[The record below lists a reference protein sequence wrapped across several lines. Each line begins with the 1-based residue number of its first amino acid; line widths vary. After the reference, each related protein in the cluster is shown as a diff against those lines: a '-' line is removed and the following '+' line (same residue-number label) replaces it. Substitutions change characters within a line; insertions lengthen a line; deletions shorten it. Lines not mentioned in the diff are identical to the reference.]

1 MSEMVDMSNNVL
13 SDNDTTNTIPENN
26 PLQSEYAGEVSTGG
40 AETESSS
47 TDALF
52 SMDFTTMLMIFA
64 GVVIV
69 LYLLLGRL
77 FGDSSNDSPV
87 NGFIGKMVDIVLFG
101 LLIFWGIM
109 YYNSKS
115 GNILN
120 EDDFSDF
127 YNWGVEYLDNVNSIF
142 SSGFLLLGLYLVVYL
157 FGIPM
162 TSENKPI
169 SISII
174 ETVLIA
180 SFVLIIFISFFKHVL
195 DISIMDAIDAIK
207 RAIMG
212 EPEEVAVP
220 TDLSG
225 TLPPEPQDEVFNI
238 STNSFTYEDAQAV
251 CSIYDAELATYD
263 QIEEAYNNGAEWCSY
278 GWSAN
283 QMAFFPT
290 QKKTWDKL
298 QKSETHKNN
307 CGRPGVN
314 GGYIA
319 NPYIKFGVNCY
330 GKKPKPSDSDL
341 KRMKANEIP
350 ELPPSKEEKEK
361 LDKIQK
367 WKDNADEMLRVNA
380 YNKKRWSKY

>member
-1 MSEMVDMSNNVL
+1 MSEMIDMSNNVL
-13 SDNDTTNTIPENN
+13 SDNDTTNTITENK
-26 PLQSEYAGEVSTGG
+26 PLQSANEEQTLI
-40 AETESSS
+40 AEDEET
-47 TDALF
+47 TDSLF
-52 SMDFTTMLMIFA
+52 SMDSTTMLIIFA
-64 GVVIV
+64 GIVIV

-77 FGDSSNDSPV
+77 FGDSSNESPM

-101 LLIFWGIM
+101 LLIFWGIF

-120 EDDFSDF
+120 EEDFSDF
-127 YNWGVEYLDNVNSIF
+127 YNWAVEYLDDVNSVF
-142 SSGFLLLGLYLVVYL
+142 SSGFILLGLYLVVYL

-162 TSENKPI
+162 TAENKPI
-169 SISII
+169 SIAII

-180 SFVLIIFISFFKHVL
+180 SFVMVIFISFFKHIL
-195 DISIMDAIDAIK
+195 DISIMDVIDSIK

-212 EPEEVAVP
+212 ESPEEVVVT
-220 TDLSG
+220 TDISG
-225 TLPPEPQDEVFNI
+225 SLPPEPQDEVFNI
-238 STNSFTYEDAQAV
+238 STNSFSYEDAQAV

-298 QKSETHKNN
+298 QKSEKHKNN

-314 GGYIA
+314 GGHIA

-330 GKKPKPSDSDL
+330 GKKPKPSDHDL
-341 KRMKANEIP
+341 KRMKANETP

-361 LDKIQK
+361 QDKIQK

>member
-1 MSEMVDMSNNVL
+1 MSEMIDMSNNVL
-13 SDNDTTNTIPENN
+13 SDNDTTNTITENK
-26 PLQSEYAGEVSTGG
+26 PLQTENVDQTQIASEDDTMYN
-40 AETESSS
+40 
-47 TDALF
+47 LF
-52 SMDFTTMLMIFA
+52 SMDSTTMLIIFA
-64 GVVIV
+64 GIVIV

-77 FGDSSNDSPV
+77 FGDSSNESPV

-101 LLIFWGIM
+101 LLIFWGIF

-120 EDDFSDF
+120 EEDFSDF
-127 YNWGVEYLDNVNSIF
+127 YNWVVEYLDDVNSVF
-142 SSGFLLLGLYLVVYL
+142 SSGFILLGLYLVVYL

-162 TSENKPI
+162 TAENKPI
-169 SISII
+169 SIAII
-174 ETVLIA
+174 ETILIA
-180 SFVLIIFISFFKHVL
+180 SFVLIIFISFFKHIL
-195 DISIMDAIDAIK
+195 DISIMDVIDSIK

-212 EPEEVAVP
+212 EPEEVDVP

-225 TLPPEPQDEVFNI
+225 SLPPEPQDEVFNI
-238 STNSFTYEDAQAV
+238 STNSFTYEDAEAV

-298 QKSETHKNN
+298 QKSEKHKNN

-314 GGYIA
+314 GGHIA

-330 GKKPKPSDSDL
+330 GKKPKPSDHDL
-341 KRMKANEIP
+341 KRMKANEVP

-361 LDKIQK
+361 QDKIQK

>member
-13 SDNDTTNTIPENN
+13 SDNDTTNTIPENK
-26 PLQSEYAGEVSTGG
+26 PLQSDP
-40 AETESSS
+40 TEDVESESAS
-47 TDALF
+47 LDNLF
-52 SMDFTTMLMIFA
+52 SMDFTTILMIFA
-64 GVVIV
+64 GVVVV

-77 FGDSSNDSPV
+77 FGDSSNDAPV

-120 EDDFSDF
+120 EEDFSDF
-127 YNWGVEYLDNVNSIF
+127 YHWGVEYLDDVNSIF

-157 FGIPM
+157 FAIPM

-174 ETVLIA
+174 ETLLIA
-180 SFVLIIFISFFKHVL
+180 SFVLIIFVSFFKHVL
-195 DISIMDAIDAIK
+195 DISIMDVIDAIK

-212 EPEEVAVP
+212 EPEEIDVP
-220 TDLSG
+220 TDMSG
-225 TLPPEPQDEVFNI
+225 SLPPEPQDEVFNI
-238 STNSFTYEDAQAV
+238 STNSFTYEDAEAV
-251 CSIYDAELATYD
+251 CGIYDAELATYD

-298 QKSETHKNN
+298 QTSETHKNN
-307 CGRPGVN
+307 CGRPGIN

-330 GKKPKPSDSDL
+330 GKKPKPSETDL
-341 KRMKANEIP
+341 KRMRANEIP

-361 LDKIQK
+361 QDKIQK
-367 WKDNADEMLRVNA
+367 WKENAEEMLRVNA

>member
-1 MSEMVDMSNNVL
+1 MSTSIDMSNNVIL
-13 SDNDTTNTIPENN
+13 DKEPANMITENE
-26 PLQSEYAGEVSTGG
+26 PLQDNLNNEEQASSG
-40 AETESSS
+40 ALDT
-47 TDALF
+47 LF
-52 SMDFTTMLMIFA
+52 SMDITTMLMVFA

-77 FGDSSNDSPV
+77 FGSSSNESPV
-87 NGFIGKMVDIVLFG
+87 NGFIGKMVDIVIFG
-101 LLIFWGIM
+101 LLIFGGM
-109 YYNSKS
+109 FYYSSKS

-120 EDDFSDF
+120 EEDFSEF
-127 YNWGVEYLDNVNSIF
+127 YNWLVEYLDNINSVF

-169 SISII
+169 SIAII

-180 SFVLIIFISFFKHVL
+180 SFVLIIFVSFFKHIL
-195 DISIMDAIDAIK
+195 DISIMDTIDAIK
-207 RAIMG
+207 KALLG
-212 EPEEVAVP
+212 ESVQEMPVP
-220 TDLSG
+220 TDISG
-225 TLPPEPQDEVFNI
+225 EIMPVEQNEVFNI

-290 QKKTWDKL
+290 QKATWDKL
-298 QKSETHKNN
+298 QKSEAHKNN

-314 GGYIA
+314 GGYID

-330 GKKPKPSDSDL
+330 GKKPEASESDL
-341 KRMKANEIP
+341 NRMKANDIS
-350 ELPPSKEEKEK
+350 ELPLNKETQ
-361 LDKIQK
+361 DKIQK
-367 WKDNADEMLRVNA
+367 WKDNADKMLRVNS

>member
-1 MSEMVDMSNNVL
+1 MSTTVDMSNNAISDKETPSTITENTQIQNNLNYEKDDDANAPVL
-13 SDNDTTNTIPENN
+13 DTF
-26 PLQSEYAGEVSTGG
+26 
-40 AETESSS
+40 
-47 TDALF
+47 F
-52 SMDFTTMLMIFA
+52 SMDFTTMLIVFA
-64 GVVIV
+64 GIVIV
-69 LYLLLGRL
+69 LYLFLGRL
-77 FGDSSNDSPV
+77 FGSSSGESAV
-87 NGFIGKMVDIVLFG
+87 SGFIGKMVDIVLFG
-101 LLIFWGIM
+101 LLIFWGIF

-120 EDDFSDF
+120 EEDFSDF
-127 YNWGVEYLDNVNSIF
+127 YNWLVEYLDNVNSVF
-142 SSGFLLLGLYLVVYL
+142 SSGFMLLGLYLVVYL

-162 TSENKPI
+162 TSQNKPI
-169 SISII
+169 SISMI

-180 SFVLIIFISFFKHVL
+180 SFVMIIFISFFKHVL
-195 DISIMDAIDAIK
+195 DISIMDTIDSIK
-207 RAIMG
+207 KALLG
-212 EPEEVAVP
+212 ETVQDVPVVTDISGEIQPVEEN
-220 TDLSG
+220 
-225 TLPPEPQDEVFNI
+225 EVFNI

-298 QKSETHKNN
+298 QESEKHKNN

-314 GGYIA
+314 GGHIA

-330 GKKPKPSDSDL
+330 GKKPKASDSDL
-341 KRMKANEIP
+341 NRMKANEIP

-361 LDKIQK
+361 QEKIQK
-367 WKDNADEMLRVNA
+367 WKDNADEMLRVNS

>member
-1 MSEMVDMSNNVL
+1 
-13 SDNDTTNTIPENN
+13 
-26 PLQSEYAGEVSTGG
+26 
-40 AETESSS
+40 
-47 TDALF
+47 
-52 SMDFTTMLMIFA
+52 MLMIFA

-142 SSGFLLLGLYLVVYL
+142 SSGFLLIGLYLVVYL

-180 SFVLIIFISFFKHVL
+180 SFVLIVFISFFKHVL
-195 DISIMDAIDAIK
+195 DVSIMDAIDAIK

-361 LDKIQK
+361 QDKIQK

>member
-1 MSEMVDMSNNVL
+1 MSETIDMSNNVL
-13 SDNDTTNTIPENN
+13 SDNDTTNTITENK
-26 PLQSEYAGEVSTGG
+26 PLQSANEEQSPIVDEE
-40 AETESSS
+40 ET
-47 TDALF
+47 TYNLF
-52 SMDFTTMLMIFA
+52 SMDSTTMLMIFA
-64 GVVIV
+64 GIVIV

-77 FGDSSNDSPV
+77 FGDSSNESPV

-101 LLIFWGIM
+101 LLIFWGIF

-120 EDDFSDF
+120 EEDFSNF
-127 YNWGVEYLDNVNSIF
+127 YNWAVEYLDDVNSVF
-142 SSGFLLLGLYLVVYL
+142 SSGFILLGLYLVVYL

-162 TSENKPI
+162 TKENKPI
-169 SISII
+169 SIAIL

-180 SFVLIIFISFFKHVL
+180 SFVLIIFISFFKHIL
-195 DISIMDAIDAIK
+195 DISIMDVIDSIK
-207 RAIMG
+207 RAILG
-212 EPEEVAVP
+212 EAPEEVVVT
-220 TDLSG
+220 TDISG
-225 TLPPEPQDEVFNI
+225 SVPPEPQDEVFNI

-278 GWSAN
+278 GWSAD

-298 QKSETHKNN
+298 QKSEKHKNN

-314 GGYIA
+314 GGHIA

-330 GKKPKPSDSDL
+330 GKKPKPSDHDL
-341 KRMKANEIP
+341 KRMKANEVP

-361 LDKIQK
+361 QDKIQK

>member
-1 MSEMVDMSNNVL
+1 MSTSIDMSNNVIL
-13 SDNDTTNTIPENN
+13 DEEPANMITENE
-26 PLQSEYAGEVSTGG
+26 PLQDNLNKEEQDN
-40 AETESSS
+40 SSALD
-47 TDALF
+47 TLF
-52 SMDFTTMLMIFA
+52 SMDLTTMLMVFA

-77 FGDSSNDSPV
+77 FGSSSNESPV
-87 NGFIGKMVDIVLFG
+87 NGFIGKMVDIVIFG
-101 LLIFWGIM
+101 LLIFGGM
-109 YYNSKS
+109 FYYNSKS

-120 EDDFSDF
+120 EEDFSEF
-127 YNWGVEYLDNVNSIF
+127 YNWLVEYLDNINSVF

-169 SISII
+169 SIAII

-180 SFVLIIFISFFKHVL
+180 SFVLIIFVSFFKHVL
-195 DISIMDAIDAIK
+195 DISIIDTIDAIK
-207 RAIMG
+207 KALLG
-212 EPEEVAVP
+212 ESEQEMPIP
-220 TDLSG
+220 TDISG
-225 TLPPEPQDEVFNI
+225 EIMPVEQNEVFNI

-290 QKKTWDKL
+290 QKATWVKL
-298 QKSETHKNN
+298 QESETHKNN

-314 GGYIA
+314 GGYID

-330 GKKPKPSDSDL
+330 GKKPKASESDL
-341 KRMKANEIP
+341 NRMKANKIP

-361 LDKIQK
+361 QDKIQK
-367 WKDNADEMLRVNA
+367 WKDNADEMLRVNS

>member
-1 MSEMVDMSNNVL
+1 MSTSIDMSNNVIL
-13 SDNDTTNTIPENN
+13 DKEPTNVLTENEQLQDNVNDEKEEEPNS
-26 PLQSEYAGEVSTGG
+26 L
-40 AETESSS
+40 
-47 TDALF
+47 DAIF
-52 SMDFTTMLMIFA
+52 SMDLTTMLMVFA
-64 GVVIV
+64 GIVIV

-77 FGDSSNDSPV
+77 FGTSSNDSPV

-101 LLIFWGIM
+101 LLIFGVIF

-120 EDDFSDF
+120 EEDFSEF
-127 YNWGVEYLDNVNSIF
+127 YNWLMEYLDNVNSVF

-174 ETVLIA
+174 ETLLIA
-180 SFVLIIFISFFKHVL
+180 SFVLIIFVSFFKHVL
-195 DISIMDAIDAIK
+195 DISIMDTIDAIK
-207 RAIMG
+207 KALLG
-212 EPEEVAVP
+212 ETVKELPAP
-220 TDLSG
+220 TDISG
-225 TLPPEPQDEVFNI
+225 EILPIEQNEVFNI
-238 STNSFTYEDAQAV
+238 STNSFTYEDAKAV

-290 QKKTWDKL
+290 QKTTWDKL
-298 QKSETHKNN
+298 QESETHKNN

-314 GGYIA
+314 GGYID

-330 GKKPKPSDSDL
+330 GKKPDASEYDL
-341 KRMKANEIP
+341 NRMKANKIP
-350 ELPPSKEEKEK
+350 ELPLSKEEKAK
-361 LDKIQK
+361 QDKIQK
-367 WKDNADEMLRVNA
+367 WKDNADEMLRVNS

>member
-1 MSEMVDMSNNVL
+1 MSEMIDMSNNVL
-13 SDNDTTNTIPENN
+13 SDNDTTNNITENN
-26 PLQSEYAGEVSTGG
+26 PLQSANVEQTLIADEEDT
-40 AETESSS
+40 
-47 TDALF
+47 TDNLF
-52 SMDFTTMLMIFA
+52 SMDSTTMLIIFA
-64 GVVIV
+64 GIVIV

-77 FGDSSNDSPV
+77 FGDSSNESPV

-101 LLIFWGIM
+101 LLIFWGIF

-120 EDDFSDF
+120 EEDFSDF
-127 YNWGVEYLDNVNSIF
+127 YNWVVEYLDDVNSVF
-142 SSGFLLLGLYLVVYL
+142 SSGFILLGLYLVVYL

-162 TSENKPI
+162 TAENKPI
-169 SISII
+169 SIAII

-180 SFVLIIFISFFKHVL
+180 GFVMIIFISFFKHIL
-195 DISIMDAIDAIK
+195 DISIMDVIDSIK
-207 RAIMG
+207 RAILG
-212 EPEEVAVP
+212 EAPEEVVVT
-220 TDLSG
+220 TDISG
-225 TLPPEPQDEVFNI
+225 SVPPEPQDEVFNI
-238 STNSFTYEDAQAV
+238 STNSFTYEDAEAV

-263 QIEEAYNNGAEWCSY
+263 QVEEAYNNGAEWCSY

-298 QKSETHKNN
+298 QKSEKHKNN

-314 GGYIA
+314 GGHIA

-330 GKKPKPSDSDL
+330 GKKPKPSDHDL
-341 KRMKANEIP
+341 NRMNANETP

-361 LDKIQK
+361 QDKIQK
-367 WKDNADEMLRVNA
+367 WKDNADEMLRVNS

>member
-1 MSEMVDMSNNVL
+1 MSETVDMSNNVI
-13 SDNDTTNTIPENN
+13 SDKENTTMNTEYSQVQIEPTPEN
-26 PLQSEYAGEVSTGG
+26 EGG
-40 AETESSS
+40 VL
-47 TDALF
+47 DNLF
-52 SMDFTTMLMIFA
+52 SMDTPTMIMIFA
-64 GVVIV
+64 GIVIV

-77 FGDSSNDSPV
+77 FGRSSNGDTPV

-101 LLIFWGIM
+101 LLILWGLF
-109 YYNSKS
+109 YYQSKS
-115 GNILN
+115 GDILN
-120 EDDFSDF
+120 EEDFSNF
-127 YNWGVEYLDNVNSIF
+127 YNWVVEYLDDVNSVF
-142 SSGFLLLGLYLVVYL
+142 SSGFTLVGLYLVVYL

-162 TSENKPI
+162 TSQNKPI

-174 ETVLIA
+174 ETLLISA
-180 SFVLIIFISFFKHVL
+180 FVMVIFLSFFKHVL

-207 RAIMG
+207 KAILG
-212 EPEEVAVP
+212 EPAEVVIPVDISGELQLPEE
-220 TDLSG
+220 
-225 TLPPEPQDEVFNI
+225 QDEVFNI

-263 QIEEAYNNGAEWCSY
+263 QVEEAYNNGAEWCSY

-298 QKSETHKNN
+298 QKSEKHKNN

-314 GGYIA
+314 GGHIA

-330 GKKPKPSDSDL
+330 GKKPKASEHDL
-341 KRMKANEIP
+341 KRMKANEVP
-350 ELPPSKEEKEK
+350 ELPPSKEEKERQE
-361 LDKIQK
+361 KIQK

>member
-1 MSEMVDMSNNVL
+1 MIDMSNNVL
-13 SDNDTTNTIPENN
+13 SDNDTTNNITENN
-26 PLQSEYAGEVSTGG
+26 PLQTANVEPTPIADEEDTTYN
-40 AETESSS
+40 
-47 TDALF
+47 LF
-52 SMDFTTMLMIFA
+52 SMDSTTMLIIFA
-64 GVVIV
+64 GIVIV

-77 FGDSSNDSPV
+77 FGDSSNESPV

-101 LLIFWGIM
+101 LLIFWGIF

-120 EDDFSDF
+120 EEDFSDF
-127 YNWGVEYLDNVNSIF
+127 YNWVVEYLDDVNSVF
-142 SSGFLLLGLYLVVYL
+142 SSGFILLGLYLVVYL

-162 TSENKPI
+162 TAENKPI
-169 SISII
+169 SIAII

-180 SFVLIIFISFFKHVL
+180 SFVMIIFISFFKHIL
-195 DISIMDAIDAIK
+195 DISITDSIDAIK
-207 RAIMG
+207 RAILG
-212 EPEEVAVP
+212 EAPEDVVVT
-220 TDLSG
+220 TDISG
-225 TLPPEPQDEVFNI
+225 SLPPEPQDEVFNI
-238 STNSFTYEDAQAV
+238 STNSFTYEDAEAV

-298 QKSETHKNN
+298 QKSEKHKNN

-314 GGYIA
+314 GGHIA

-330 GKKPKPSDSDL
+330 GKKPKPSDHDL
-341 KRMKANEIP
+341 NRMNANETP

-361 LDKIQK
+361 QDKIQK
-367 WKDNADEMLRVNA
+367 WKDNADEMLRVNS

>member
-1 MSEMVDMSNNVL
+1 MSEMIDMSNNVL
-13 SDNDTTNTIPENN
+13 SDNDTINTITENK
-26 PLQSEYAGEVSTGG
+26 PLQPANVEDTPTNEEDVA
-40 AETESSS
+40 
-47 TDALF
+47 TDNLF
-52 SMDFTTMLMIFA
+52 SMDPTTMLMIFA
-64 GVVIV
+64 GIVVV

-77 FGDSSNDSPV
+77 FGDSSNESPV

-101 LLIFWGIM
+101 LLIFWGIF

-120 EDDFSDF
+120 EEDFSNF
-127 YNWGVEYLDNVNSIF
+127 YNWVVEYLDDANSIF
-142 SSGFLLLGLYLVVYL
+142 SSGFILLGLYLVVYL

-162 TSENKPI
+162 TKENKPI
-169 SISII
+169 SIAII
-174 ETVLIA
+174 ETVLVG
-180 SFVLIIFISFFKHVL
+180 SFVLIIFISFFKHIL
-195 DISIMDAIDAIK
+195 DISITDSIDAIK

-212 EPEEVAVP
+212 ESPEEVLVS
-220 TDLSG
+220 TDISG
-225 TLPPEPQDEVFNI
+225 SLPPAPQDEVFNI

-263 QIEEAYNNGAEWCSY
+263 QVEEAYNNGAEWCSY

-298 QKSETHKNN
+298 QKSEKHKNN

-314 GGYIA
+314 GGHIA

-330 GKKPKPSDSDL
+330 GKKPKPSDHDL
-341 KRMKANEIP
+341 NRMKVNEIP

-361 LDKIQK
+361 QDKIQK
-367 WKDNADEMLRVNA
+367 WKDNADEMLRVNS

>member
-1 MSEMVDMSNNVL
+1 MSEMIDMSNNVL
-13 SDNDTTNTIPENN
+13 SDNDTTNTITENK
-26 PLQSEYAGEVSTGG
+26 PLQSANVEDTPIVDDNVT
-40 AETESSS
+40 
-47 TDALF
+47 TDNLF
-52 SMDFTTMLMIFA
+52 SMDSTTMLIIFA
-64 GVVIV
+64 GIVIV

-77 FGDSSNDSPV
+77 FGDSSNESPV

-101 LLIFWGIM
+101 LLIFWGIF

-115 GNILN
+115 GDILN
-120 EDDFSDF
+120 EKDFSDF
-127 YNWGVEYLDNVNSIF
+127 YNWTVEYLDDVNSVF
-142 SSGFLLLGLYLVVYL
+142 SSGFILLGLYLVVYL

-162 TSENKPI
+162 TKENKPI
-169 SISII
+169 SIAII
-174 ETVLIA
+174 ETVLIS
-180 SFVLIIFISFFKHVL
+180 SFVLIIFISFFKHIL
-195 DISIMDAIDAIK
+195 DISITDSIDAIK

-212 EPEEVAVP
+212 ESPEEVVVT
-220 TDLSG
+220 TDISG
-225 TLPPEPQDEVFNI
+225 SLPPEPEDEVFNI
-238 STNSFTYEDAQAV
+238 STNSFTYEDAEAV

-263 QIEEAYNNGAEWCSY
+263 QVEEAYNNGAEWCSY

-298 QKSETHKNN
+298 QKSEKHKNN

-314 GGYIA
+314 GGHIA

-330 GKKPKPSDSDL
+330 GKKPKPSDHDL
-341 KRMKANEIP
+341 NRMKVNETP

-361 LDKIQK
+361 QDKIQK
-367 WKDNADEMLRVNA
+367 WKDNADEMLRVNS

>member
-1 MSEMVDMSNNVL
+1 MSEMIDMSNNVL
-13 SDNDTTNTIPENN
+13 SDNDTTNTITENK
-26 PLQSEYAGEVSTGG
+26 PLQTENVDQTQIASEDDTTYN
-40 AETESSS
+40 
-47 TDALF
+47 LF
-52 SMDFTTMLMIFA
+52 SMDSTTMLIIFA
-64 GVVIV
+64 GIVIV

-77 FGDSSNDSPV
+77 FGDSSNESPA
-87 NGFIGKMVDIVLFG
+87 NGFVGKMVDIVLFG
-101 LLIFWGIM
+101 LLIFWGIF

-120 EDDFSDF
+120 EEDFSDF
-127 YNWGVEYLDNVNSIF
+127 YNWAVEYLDDVNSVF
-142 SSGFLLLGLYLVVYL
+142 SSGFILLGLYLVVYL

-162 TSENKPI
+162 TAENKPI
-169 SISII
+169 SIAII
-174 ETVLIA
+174 ETILIA
-180 SFVLIIFISFFKHVL
+180 SFVLIIFISFFKHIL
-195 DISIMDAIDAIK
+195 DISIMDVIDSIK

-212 EPEEVAVP
+212 EPEEIDVP

-225 TLPPEPQDEVFNI
+225 SLPPEPQDEVFNI

-298 QKSETHKNN
+298 QKSEKHKNN

-314 GGYIA
+314 GGHIA

-330 GKKPKPSDSDL
+330 GKKPKPSDHDL
-341 KRMKANEIP
+341 KRMKANEVP

-361 LDKIQK
+361 QEKIQK
-367 WKDNADEMLRVNA
+367 WKDNADEMLRVNS

>member
-1 MSEMVDMSNNVL
+1 MSEMIDMSNNVL
-13 SDNDTTNTIPENN
+13 SDNDTTNTITENK
-26 PLQSEYAGEVSTGG
+26 PLQSANVDQTQIAGEDDT
-40 AETESSS
+40 
-47 TDALF
+47 TDNLF
-52 SMDFTTMLMIFA
+52 SMDSTTMLIIFA
-64 GVVIV
+64 GIVIV

-77 FGDSSNDSPV
+77 FGDSSNESPV

-101 LLIFWGIM
+101 LLIFWGIF

-120 EDDFSDF
+120 EEDFSNF
-127 YNWGVEYLDNVNSIF
+127 YNWAVEYLDDVNSVF
-142 SSGFLLLGLYLVVYL
+142 SSGFILLGLYLVVYL

-162 TSENKPI
+162 TKENKPI
-169 SISII
+169 SIAIL

-180 SFVLIIFISFFKHVL
+180 SFVLIIFISFFKHIL
-195 DISIMDAIDAIK
+195 DISIMDAIDSIK

-212 EPEEVAVP
+212 ESPEEVVVT
-220 TDLSG
+220 TDISG
-225 TLPPEPQDEVFNI
+225 SLPPEPQDEVFNI
-238 STNSFTYEDAQAV
+238 STNSFSYEDAQAV

-298 QKSETHKNN
+298 QKSEKHKNN

-314 GGYIA
+314 GGHIA

-330 GKKPKPSDSDL
+330 GKKPKPSDHDL
-341 KRMKANEIP
+341 KRMKTNETP

-361 LDKIQK
+361 QDKIQK
-367 WKDNADEMLRVNA
+367 WKDNADEMLRVNS

>member
-1 MSEMVDMSNNVL
+1 MSEMIDMSNNVL
-13 SDNDTTNTIPENN
+13 SDNDTSNTITENK
-26 PLQSEYAGEVSTGG
+26 PLQSANEEQTLIADDE
-40 AETESSS
+40 ETRDS
-47 TDALF
+47 LF
-52 SMDFTTMLMIFA
+52 SMDSTTMLIIFA
-64 GVVIV
+64 GIVIV

-77 FGDSSNDSPV
+77 FGDSSNESPV

-101 LLIFWGIM
+101 LLIFWGIF

-120 EDDFSDF
+120 EEDFSDF
-127 YNWGVEYLDNVNSIF
+127 YNWAMEYLDDVNSVF
-142 SSGFLLLGLYLVVYL
+142 SSGFILLGLYLVVYL

-162 TSENKPI
+162 TAENKPI
-169 SISII
+169 SIAII

-180 SFVLIIFISFFKHVL
+180 SFVLIIFISFFKHIL
-195 DISIMDAIDAIK
+195 DISIMDVIDSIK

-212 EPEEVAVP
+212 EPEEIGVP

-225 TLPPEPQDEVFNI
+225 SLPPESQDEVFNI
-238 STNSFTYEDAQAV
+238 STNSFTYEDAEAV
-251 CSIYDAELATYD
+251 CSIYDAKLATYD

-290 QKKTWDKL
+290 QKKTWNKL
-298 QKSETHKNN
+298 QSEKHKNN

-314 GGYIA
+314 GGHIA

-330 GKKPKPSDSDL
+330 GKKPKPSDHDL
-341 KRMKANEIP
+341 KRMKANKTR

-361 LDKIQK
+361 QDKIQK

>member
-13 SDNDTTNTIPENN
+13 SDNDTTNTIPENK
-26 PLQSEYAGEVSTGG
+26 PLQSDP
-40 AETESSS
+40 TEDVESESAS
-47 TDALF
+47 LDNLF
-52 SMDFTTMLMIFA
+52 SMDFTTILMIFA
-64 GVVIV
+64 GVVVV

-77 FGDSSNDSPV
+77 FGNSSNDAPV

-120 EDDFSDF
+120 EEDFSDF
-127 YNWGVEYLDNVNSIF
+127 YHWGVEYLDDVNSIF

-157 FGIPM
+157 FAIPM

-174 ETVLIA
+174 ETLLIT
-180 SFVLIIFISFFKHVL
+180 SFVLIIFVSFFKHVL
-195 DISIMDAIDAIK
+195 DISIMDVIDAIK

-212 EPEEVAVP
+212 EPEEIDVP
-220 TDLSG
+220 TDMSG
-225 TLPPEPQDEVFNI
+225 SLPPEPQDEVFNI
-238 STNSFTYEDAQAV
+238 STNSFTYEDAEAV
-251 CSIYDAELATYD
+251 CGIYDAELATYD

-298 QKSETHKNN
+298 QTSETHKNN
-307 CGRPGVN
+307 CGRPGIN

-330 GKKPKPSDSDL
+330 GKKPKPSETDL
-341 KRMKANEIP
+341 KRMRANEIP

-361 LDKIQK
+361 QDKIQK
-367 WKDNADEMLRVNA
+367 WKENAEEMLRVNA

>member
-26 PLQSEYAGEVSTGG
+26 PLQSEYMGEVPNETV
-40 AETESSS
+40 ETE
-47 TDALF
+47 TTLF
-52 SMDFTTMLMIFA
+52 TMDFTTMLLIFA

-77 FGDSSNDSPV
+77 FGGSSNDSPV

-120 EDDFSDF
+120 EEDFSDF

-180 SFVLIIFISFFKHVL
+180 SFVLIVFISFFKHVL
-195 DISIMDAIDAIK
+195 DVSIMDAIDSIK

-212 EPEEVAVP
+212 EPEEVAIP
-220 TDLSG
+220 TDVSG
-225 TLPPEPQDEVFNI
+225 SLPPEPQDEVFNI

-330 GKKPKPSDSDL
+330 GKKPKATESDL

-350 ELPPSKEEKEK
+350 ELPPSKEKEK
-361 LDKIQK
+361 QDKIQK
-367 WKDNADEMLRVNA
+367 WKENADEMLRVNA